1 MSQENVL
8 VVDDE
13 EVIRDVCRQILTRD
27 GYFVTTA
34 ASGREALHLVSENEY
49 DAVITDIMMPDMSGL
64 ELLEVK
70 KSTNLD
76 VGTIVI
82 TGLGTFDMATQ
93 SDRPGAH
100 HGDRFAETQIG
111 QFQRV
116 QHDGD
121 GLDGR
126 RRLERHLVGNLQHVF
141 RRSERVLPQ

>member
-13 EVIRDVCRQILTRD
+13 EVIRDVCRQILTRE

-49 DAVITDIMMPDMSGL
+49 DAVVTDIMMPDMSGL
-64 ELLEVK
+64 ELLEVI

-93 SDRPGAH
+93 SDRLGAREFVVKPFTPDELSQAVQKALGKRGIN
-100 HGDRFAETQIG
+100 HG
-111 QFQRV
+111 
-116 QHDGD
+116 
-121 GLDGR
+121 
-126 RRLERHLVGNLQHVF
+126 
-141 RRSERVLPQ
+141 